1 MKTIKNVYKDL
12 LDVENIKKFIFLASK
27 GKTKR
32 GEVKKVLHNQAFTI
46 LELVIV
52 VAIISVMTTMLFT
65 TLSTFK
71 NKYADVDVTQ
81 LDELEEQYNF
91 TYYDDLILPEP
102 VDYKSILESYG
113 IDVSN
118 LTDEQIKKLIEV
130 LQK

>member
-1 MKTIKNVYKDL
+1 M
-12 LDVENIKKFIFLASK
+12 
-27 GKTKR
+27 TKR
-32 GEVKKVLHNQAFTI
+32 AFAI

-52 VAIISVMTTMLFT
+52 VAIISVITTMLLT

-71 NKYADVDVTQ
+71 NKYADVDTNA
-81 LDELEEQYNF
+81 LNELEEQYNF

-118 LTDEQIKKLIEV
+118 LTDEEIKKLIEE
-130 LQK
+130 LKK

>member
-1 MKTIKNVYKDL
+1 MK
-12 LDVENIKKFIFLASK
+12 
-27 GKTKR
+27 KR
-32 GEVKKVLHNQAFTI
+32 AFTI

-52 VAIISVMTTMLFT
+52 VVIISVITTMLFT

-118 LTDEQIKKLIEV
+118 LSDEEIKKLIEE
-130 LQK
+130 LKR

>member
-1 MKTIKNVYKDL
+1 MIKRLN
-12 LDVENIKKFIFLASK
+12 
-27 GKTKR
+27 
-32 GEVKKVLHNQAFTI
+32 LHNQAFTI

-118 LTDEQIKKLIEV
+118 LSDEEIKKLIEE
-130 LQK
+130 LKG

>member
-1 MKTIKNVYKDL
+1 MK
-12 LDVENIKKFIFLASK
+12 
-27 GKTKR
+27 R
-32 GEVKKVLHNQAFTI
+32 AFTI

-52 VAIISVMTTMLFT
+52 VVIISVMTTMLFT

-71 NKYADVDVTQ
+71 NRYADVDTTL